1 MRMRKSTVAFRG
13 IVACL
18 VINVLLIGCASTQRP
33 QLYPNAHLQRVGHQ
47 QAEQDIEA
55 CRQLA
60 SAHVQSTAAGDVV
73 RDTAIG
79 GAGGAAAGAVGG
91 AISGNVG
98 LGAAVGAAT
107 GATAGFLSGLFKE
120 TPPSPVYKEFA
131 DRCLRERGYEVVGWE

>member
-1 MRMRKSTVAFRG
+1 MRMGKSTMALNG

-18 VINVLLIGCASTQRP
+18 VINALLIGCASTQHP
-33 QLYPNAHLQRVGHQ
+33 QLYPNAHLQRVGQQ

-55 CRQLA
+55 CRELA
-60 SAHVQSTAAGDVV
+60 SAYVQSTAGEDVAK
-73 RDTAIG
+73 DTAIG
-79 GAGGAAAGAVGG
+79 AAGGTAAGAVGG

-120 TPPSPVYKEFA
+120 TPPSPVYKEFV

>member
-1 MRMRKSTVAFRG
+1 MGKSTMMLNGVA
-13 IVACL
+13 ACL
-18 VINVLLIGCASTQRP
+18 VLNVLLIGCASMQHP
-33 QLYPNAHLQRVGHQ
+33 QLYPNAHLQQVGQQ

-55 CRQLA
+55 CRELA
-60 SAHVQSTAAGDVV
+60 SAHVQSTAGEDVAK
-73 RDTAIG
+73 DTAIG
-79 GAGGAAAGAVGG
+79 AAGGTAAGAVGG

-120 TPPSPVYKEFA
+120 TPPSPVYKEFV